1 MISGSKIG
9 EGFVCDIAA
18 IDVDAVVAGEQVRKQ
33 FIAKFAPDGPK
44 GEFIR
49 AVRVPPTW
57 ALVVAHVAEH

>member
-18 IDVDAVVAGEQVRKQ
+18 IDAVVVTGEQVRKQ

-49 AVRVPPTW
+49 AVSVPPTW
-57 ALVVAHVAEH
+57 ALVVAHVAEY